1 MYKGIKLQ
9 SCISQNDEKTRYR
22 FLKKR
27 RLIILSALLVWEF
40 VLNLVSIV
48 LPTLSISTQTDK
60 YNTAGINQEE
70 NANGFYLF
78 PYLLALLHASLEIF
92 SK

>member
-1 MYKGIKLQ
+1 MTKKHDTGFWKKG
-9 SCISQNDEKTRYR
+9 D
-22 FLKKR
+22 
-27 RLIILSALLVWEF
+27 LIILSALLVCEF

-70 NANGFYLF
+70 NAKG
-78 PYLLALLHASLEIF
+78 
-92 SK
+92 